1 MVVYRWN
8 AEVERQAL
16 SRVHRLGQTRAVYV
30 KRFITE
36 GTVED
41 DIIKIQERKIRL
53 AEDALT
59 PGSGGR
65 GSKLTEEDLRSFF
78 SR

>member
-1 MVVYRWN
+1 MEPWWN

-30 KRFITE
+30 KRFIASA
-36 GTVED
+36 TVED
-41 DIIKIQERKIRL
+41 EILKIQERKLRL
-53 AEDALT
+53 AHDALA
-59 PGSGGR
+59 PGGAGG
-65 GSKLTEEDLRSFF
+65 GNKLTEDDLRSFF